1 MYSTKTSLGGVFIIE
16 PKRFKDARGWFSE
29 TWNQNHLDTVFDN
42 IRFVQDNHSLS
53 IPKGTVRGL
62 HYQSPPAA
70 QDKLVR
76 VLSGSITDI
85 AVDIRIGS
93 PTYGKSLSVKLS
105 KDNGKQLLVPK
116 GFLHGF
122 ITLEK
127 NTEILYKCSDYYS
140 PEHEAGIKF
149 DDSDLSIDWW
159 IGTSEV
165 TLSEKDQD
173 LPSFKDLISPFIYEH
188 TLWKF

>member
-1 MYSTKTSLGGVFIIE
+1 MYSTKTILEGVFIIE
-16 PKRFKDARGWFSE
+16 PKRFEDARGWFSE
-29 TWNQNHLDTVFDN
+29 TWNQNNLDTVFDN

-62 HYQSPPAA
+62 HYQSPPSA

-85 AVDIRIGS
+85 AVDIRNGS

-127 NTEILYKCSDYYS
+127 NTEVLYKCSDYYS
-140 PEHEAGIKF
+140 PNHEAGVKF
-149 DDSDLSIDWW
+149 DDVDLSINWGMD
-159 IGTSEV
+159 TSEI

-173 LPSFKDLISPFIYEH
+173 LPLFKDLISPFTYEK
-188 TLWKF
+188 TL

>member
-1 MYSTKTSLGGVFIIE
+1 MYSTKTILEGVFIIE
-16 PKRFKDARGWFSE
+16 PQRFEDARGWFSE
-29 TWNQNHLDTVFDN
+29 TWNQNHLDAVFDN

-62 HYQSPPAA
+62 HYQSPPSA

-85 AVDIRIGS
+85 AVDIRNGS

-127 NTEILYKCSDYYS
+127 NTEVLYKCSDYYA
-140 PEHEAGIKF
+140 PNHEAGIKF
-149 DDSDLSIDWW
+149 DDVDLSINWGMD
-159 IGTSEV
+159 TSEI

-173 LPSFKDLISPFIYEH
+173 LPLFKDLISPFTYEKP
-188 TLWKF
+188 L

>member
-1 MYSTKTSLGGVFIIE
+1 MYSTKTILEDVFIIE
-16 PKRFKDARGWFSE
+16 PKRFEDARGWFSE
-29 TWNQNHLDTVFDN
+29 TWNQNHLDTVFNN

-76 VLSGSITDI
+76 VLSGSIKDI
-85 AVDIRIGS
+85 AVDIRNGS
-93 PTYGKSLSVKLS
+93 PTYGKSISVFLS

-140 PEHEAGIKF
+140 PKHEAGIKF
-149 DDSDLSIDWW
+149 DDSDLSIDWG
-159 IGTSEV
+159 IGTSEI

-188 TLWKF
+188 TL

>member
-1 MYSTKTSLGGVFIIE
+1 MYSTKTILEGVFIIE
-16 PKRFKDARGWFSE
+16 PKRFEDARGWFSE
-29 TWNQNHLDTVFDN
+29 TWNQNHLDTVFNN

-85 AVDIRIGS
+85 AVDIRNGS
-93 PTYGKSLSVKLS
+93 PTYGKSISVFLS

-122 ITLEK
+122 INNFSTKECLK
-127 NTEILYKCSDYYS
+127 K
-140 PEHEAGIKF
+140 
-149 DDSDLSIDWW
+149 
-159 IGTSEV
+159 GTDMSSKV
-165 TLSEKDQD
+165 IQKVGARLNFS
-173 LPSFKDLISPFIYEH
+173 
-188 TLWKF
+188 